1 MNEWMLIKLM
11 KIIMIMIMIIDD
23 DDECDDEV
31 SKLTRFLFLFIYFLK
46 EFFER
51 IILLITSN

>member
-1 MNEWMLIKLM
+1 MNEWMLM
-11 KIIMIMIMIIDD
+11 KMIMIMIMIIND

-31 SKLTRFLFLFIYFLK
+31 SKLDRFLFLFIYFLK